1 MVPRFHLVPAVALP
15 AEPPP
20 SRPTEWL
27 AGFAWRLMSWRR
39 RARFARAFRGFDA
52 HQLRDLGLNPLD
64 QW

>member
-1 MVPRFHLVPAVALP
+1 MVPRLHLVTAAALP

-20 SRPTEWL
+20 VHPTGWL
-27 AGFAWRLMSWRR
+27 TGIAWQLVSWRR
-39 RARFARAFRGFDA
+39 RVRFARAFRGFDA